1 MKKASDIKILN
12 KKAKFEYII
21 LDRYTAGIQLFGTE
35 IKSIREGKASL
46 VDSYCAIQHN
56 EMYVKQMH
64 IAEYRFGSYAN
75 HEAKRDRNSPIA
87 SYDDASFAPHGQGL
101 STKGSKIS
109 PHDYI
114 ATNTR
119 AVSEPVTKDEKHRR
133 PIRAALSPSYP
144 LNDVLWLESGLTYSM
159 LYSSF
164 TTSSGVTV
172 SEDSQALGYL
182 GIPLNLRASLWDQKM
197 FDVYLSGG

>member
-1 MKKASDIKILN
+1 MKRSSDIKILN

-75 HEAKRDRNSPIA
+75 HEAKRDRKLLLQRREIRKIERT
-87 SYDDASFAPHGQGL
+87 
-101 STKGSKIS
+101 TKETGKTI
-109 PHDYI
+109 
-114 ATNTR
+114 
-119 AVSEPVTKDEKHRR
+119 
-133 PIRAALSPSYP
+133 
-144 LNDVLWLESGLTYSM
+144 
-159 LYSSF
+159 
-164 TTSSGVTV
+164 
-172 SEDSQALGYL
+172 
-182 GIPLNLRASLWDQKM
+182 IPLCLFINEKGLAKLEIAVCQGKHTYDKRQSLREADDKRQIAQLKKFRQPT
-197 FDVYLSGG
+197 